1 MQPRL
6 RITNGTM
13 LETFSPGYIQ
23 QFQDYSKAASFLEL

>member
-6 RITNGTM
+6 RVTNGIM

-23 QFQDYSKAASFLEL
+23 QFQDHNKAASFLEL